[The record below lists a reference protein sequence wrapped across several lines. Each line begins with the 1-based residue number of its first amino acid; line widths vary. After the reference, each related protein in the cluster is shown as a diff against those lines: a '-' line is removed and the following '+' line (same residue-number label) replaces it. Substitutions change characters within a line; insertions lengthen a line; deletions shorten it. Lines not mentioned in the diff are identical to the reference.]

1 MVDKKPKELT
11 KPGKDKPKAN
21 KDWSTLPPMDESKSG
36 KDKQEPDER
45 LNWFFR
51 VKIGGV
57 SGTKQEKT
65 VAEADAA
72 TQEQWEDITKLGQK
86 LGGSFA
92 SVLAQ
97 TIDPEKKKLVE
108 SGKTIIADEKKKEPE
123 KDHKEEVDAKDGE
136 IKPKDKKAK
145 PNKDWSQIANKTTDS
160 PKDKKAKP
168 NKDWSQIAN
177 KTTDS
182 PGEPVG
188 ELLLDSNNGD
198 ILGYPWISFDSYQH
212 NQAEFIISDP
222 DGELFKRILK
232 HQSIEIECGF
242 NNGFKVNKFKGVIY
256 DVGRKLP
263 DGTIVLCVDNA
274 AKMAAPTQTVQQ
286 TGVANAN
293 PQTADGE
300 TVVQTFEG
308 EASFYGGGDG
318 FDGGQ
323 TANGEIFD
331 ATKMTAAHKELAFGT
346 RVRVTYITSGKSVV
360 VTINDRGPYA
370 GDRIIDLS
378 KAAAEAIGMVS
389 AGHGR
394 VKCEVLGEK
403 KEGAAPAPNSTPTP
417 TPTPSPTPKPSSPTP
432 TPTPTPS
439 PAPNPTPSDPN
450 ALEVNVGF
458 TSASDSLLK
467 TMRQAG
473 EKNPLV
479 STSSV
484 LETATGFADLKIK
497 QENPLSIP
505 QAGEVQGQKSSL
517 SVALVRAIMQG
528 STIVVKGNLI
538 EEVAPGQGKD
548 SGVILDYAENRAA
561 FIGSPIIR
569 KKTGVALQS
578 GYGAITVK
586 GWNVNDK
593 GVVSATVNNPAPVTQ
608 HPTGQIQAPEWGTIK
623 LADPIIPG
631 CPYTWGLATREGSR
645 VPESKEVMQGI
656 VDVCTVLWDLTK
668 KLGLSSVE
676 VTSWYRDPAT
686 NIEQSSTGATG
697 PHTTGSAVDFGCVG
711 MVKLHD
717 SMYDRENGW
726 KGGLAIHPHAREDES
741 RGFIHIDCIY
751 SDPPY
756 RRWNYNS

>member
-1 MVDKKPKELT
+1 MVKDKKPKEIT
-11 KPGKDKPKAN
+11 IPNPDKPKPN
-21 KDWSTLPPMDESKSG
+21 KDWSELPPMEDSKSD

-51 VKIGGV
+51 VKIGGA
-57 SGTKQEKT
+57 SGVNQEKT
-65 VAEADAA
+65 VANADEA
-72 TQEQWEDITKLGQK
+72 TQEQWEDITKVGQK
-86 LGGSFA
+86 LGGTFA
-92 SVLAQ
+92 SILTKVV
-97 TIDPEKKKLVE
+97 DPNKKDQETEKATKF
-108 SGKTIIADEKKKEPE
+108 IISDENKEPDE
-123 KDHKEEVDAKDGE
+123 DHKVDQEVEAKDGE
-136 IKPKDKKAK
+136 IKPKKDKKEK
-145 PNKDWSQIANKTTDS
+145 PNKDWTEIANKTTEDAG
-160 PKDKKAKP
+160 K
-168 NKDWSQIAN
+168 
-177 KTTDS
+177 
-182 PGEPVG
+182 PVG

-198 ILGYPWISFDSYQH
+198 FIVEGSHPWISLDSYQH
-212 NQAEFIISDP
+212 NQAEFIVFDP

-232 HQSIEIECGF
+232 HQSVEIECGF
-242 NNGFKVNKFKGVIY
+242 VNGFKINKFKGVIY
-256 DVGRKLP
+256 DVGRRLP

-286 TGVANAN
+286 IGVQNAN

-318 FDGGQ
+318 FDGQQ

-331 ATKMTAAHKELAFGT
+331 ASKMTAAHKELPFGT
-346 RVRVTYITSGKSVV
+346 RVRVTYLATGKSVV

-370 GDRIIDLS
+370 GDRILDLS

-394 VKCEVLGEK
+394 VKCEVLGER
-403 KEGAAPAPNSTPTP
+403 KEGAAPAP
-417 TPTPSPTPKPSSPTP
+417 TPTPSPGVTPTP

-439 PAPNPTPSDPN
+439 PSPTSSPSPTPTPSPAPSPTPSDPN

-458 TSASDSLLK
+458 TSASDELLK
-467 TMRQAG
+467 TMQKAG
-473 EKNPLV
+473 ERNPLV
-479 STSSV
+479 SASTV
-484 LETATGFADLKIK
+484 LESATDFADLKIK
-497 QENPLSIP
+497 QETPLSIP
-505 QAGEVQGQKSSL
+505 QAGEVQAQKSPL
-517 SVALVRAIMQG
+517 SVALVRAIMEG
-528 STIVVKGNLI
+528 STIVVKGNLV
-538 EEVAPGQGKD
+538 EQVAPGQGKD

-593 GVVSATVNNPAPVTQ
+593 SVVSATVNNPAPVTQ

-656 VDVCTVLWDLTK
+656 VDVCIVLWDLTK
-668 KLGLSSVE
+668 KLGLPSVE

-697 PHTTGSAVDFGCVG
+697 PHTTGCAVDFGCVG

-726 KGGLAIHPHAREDES
+726 KGGLAIHPIARQDES
-741 RGFIHIDCIY
+741 RGFIHIDCLY

-756 RRWNYNS
+756 RRWNY